1 MGGVHPVLE
10 ARPTSRW
17 LCPQML
23 WPHFGGGSSP
33 RPAQPLWWADHHQSA
48 FSRCLSHTPP
58 PCSARAWATG
68 PSAWTRGW
76 SHRGT
81 TQPRSADPSEP
92 SAKVRTPALP
102 WRASEAGRPG
112 RGLPVPHPV
121 SRVSSRWTGAS
132 AGPAGGYGSHQIFK
146 KASKKKQR
154 GAALFLRPPRPL
166 PAWAPLTLQ
175 AQPRPLS
182 PHQRHHDPCPAKAR
196 GHFLSGASL
205 SGGRVPSQGAVGGGG
220 VTSVQASSFHAV
232 WGFSPCPRQR

>member
-68 PSAWTRGW
+68 PSAWTRGR

-92 SAKVRTPALP
+92 GTKVRTPALP

-154 GAALFLRPPRPL
+154 GAALFLRPPPSTSCL
-166 PAWAPLTLQ
+166 GSPHPPSSAP
-175 AQPRPLS
+175 PPLS
-182 PHQRHHDPCPAKAR
+182 PP
-196 GHFLSGASL
+196 
-205 SGGRVPSQGAVGGGG
+205 
-220 VTSVQASSFHAV
+220 TS
-232 WGFSPCPRQR
+232 P

>member
-92 SAKVRTPALP
+92 GAKVRTPALP
-102 WRASEAGRPG
+102 WRASEACRPG

-121 SRVSSRWTGAS
+121 SRVSSRWPSAS
-132 AGPAGGYGSHQIFK
+132 AGPAGSYGSHQIFK
-146 KASKKKQR
+146 KASKKKHSEAR
-154 GAALFLRPPRPL
+154 LFSSALLVHFLPGL
-166 PAWAPLTLQ
+166 PSPSK
-175 AQPRPLS
+175 LS
-182 PHQRHHDPCPAKAR
+182 PAP
-196 GHFLSGASL
+196 SL
-205 SGGRVPSQGAVGGGG
+205 PTNVTMTRAPPKPGG
-220 VTSVQASSFHAV
+220 TSCREHL
-232 WGFSPCPRQR
+232 